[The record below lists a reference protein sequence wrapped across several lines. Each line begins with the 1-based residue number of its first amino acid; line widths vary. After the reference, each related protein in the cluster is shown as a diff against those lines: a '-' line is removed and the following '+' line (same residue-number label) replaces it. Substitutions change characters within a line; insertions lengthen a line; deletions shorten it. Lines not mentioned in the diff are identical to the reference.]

1 MLVVKIGAYFEQIF
15 PEMLRLNNKVLEIG
29 NFIFI
34 KKSHWGLS
42 TTIFVTREQCMSWK
56 SLEYREYFKLKTCG

>member
-29 NFIFI
+29 NFILNLGSF
-34 KKSHWGLS
+34 S
-42 TTIFVTREQCMSWK
+42 
-56 SLEYREYFKLKTCG
+56 